1 MIHIVA
7 SLYDDYRG
15 IIYDCYIFI
24 IQDTSLNL
32 LVHLDELNHVVML
45 AYKFHLTPFSLKDT
59 ERHVIK
65 LFNNINYD
73 LKNKLDRLKVKT
85 DQLFSNCIR

>member
-1 MIHIVA
+1 MLHIVA
-7 SLYDDYRG
+7 SLYDDCRG
-15 IIYDCYIFI
+15 VIYYSNIFNL
-24 IQDTSLNL
+24 QDTSLKL

-65 LFNNINYD
+65 IFSDIIYALENN
-73 LKNKLDRLKVKT
+73 LERLKVKNRSAV
-85 DQLFSNCIR
+85 L